1 MNASLRLAGGAK
13 LPGWMTEHLEGN
25 RYVNTIY
32 LCASGMLKFSAVSRI
47 PKGRKVYRGIAGVR
61 LPGLFVLV
69 GVDGSRGGVE
79 FAFMSTTT
87 NMVGGVI
94 RGYACVST
102 SSASPSS
109 APPSSASPSSFCVT
123 LRPSHLHLITII
135 ASPCMCLRERAQDVS
150 VEYIDAEKG
159 LPILFEFD
167 VGAIDRGCPLS
178 FLSQFPGED
187 EILIPPFSYL
197 EVTGAPFSMD
207 TEKGVVTVYP
217 ARINCN
223 LKARTIDQIESSRR
237 DELLAQHPY
246 LVAEFERDV
255 PAVKEML
262 EKKKPVVS
270 GNSNSKWEL
279 EGIILPAGRRQLED
293 LGKTLRAKEAAWYL
307 LYCLRVCPR
316 PTPSFLSVG
325 LCWLA
330 VCGGV

>member
-13 LPGWMTEHLEGN
+13 LPGWMTEHLKGN

-159 LPILFEFD
+159 LPILFEFA
-167 VGAIDRGCPLS
+167 VGGIDRGCPLS
-178 FLSQFPGED
+178 FVSQFPGED

-207 TEKGVVTVYP
+207 TKKGVVTVYP

-223 LKARTIDQIESSRR
+223 LKARTIDEIASSRR

-255 PAVKEML
+255 PAVAEML
-262 EKKKPVVS
+262 RKK
-270 GNSNSKWEL
+270 NSVKWEL
-279 EGIILPAGRRQLED
+279 DNIILPAGRRQLED
-293 LGKTLRAKEAAWYL
+293 LGKTLRAKEAAWYP

>member
-87 NMVGGVI
+87 NKVGGVI

-150 VEYIDAEKG
+150 VDYIDAEKG

-178 FLSQFPGED
+178 FVSQFPGED

-223 LKARTIDQIESSRR
+223 FQARTIDQIASSRR

-255 PAVKEML
+255 PAVQKML
-262 EKKKPVVS
+262 KKKIS
-270 GNSNSKWEL
+270 GKYEL
-279 EGIILPAGRRQLED
+279 YKFPEAGRRKLDD
-293 LGKTLRAKEAAWYL
+293 LGKTLGAKEAAWYL

>member
-1 MNASLRLAGGAK
+1 
-13 LPGWMTEHLEGN
+13 
-25 RYVNTIY
+25 V
-32 LCASGMLKFSAVSRI
+32 
-47 PKGRKVYRGIAGVR
+47 
-61 LPGLFVLV
+61 
-69 GVDGSRGGVE
+69 
-79 FAFMSTTT
+79 
-87 NMVGGVI
+87 
-94 RGYACVST
+94 
-102 SSASPSS
+102 
-109 APPSSASPSSFCVT
+109 
-123 LRPSHLHLITII
+123 
-135 ASPCMCLRERAQDVS
+135 RAQDVS
-150 VEYIDAEKG
+150 VSYINTEKG
-159 LPILFEFD
+159 LPILFEFA
-167 VGAIDRGCPLS
+167 VGGIDRGCPLS

-223 LKARTIDQIESSRR
+223 LKARTIDEIESSRR

-255 PAVKEML
+255 PAVQEML
-262 EKKKPVVS
+262 LKKNR
-270 GNSNSKWEL
+270 GKWEL
-279 EGIILPAGRRQLED
+279 GNIFGAHRRKLDD

>member
-1 MNASLRLAGGAK
+1 
-13 LPGWMTEHLEGN
+13 
-25 RYVNTIY
+25 
-32 LCASGMLKFSAVSRI
+32 
-47 PKGRKVYRGIAGVR
+47 
-61 LPGLFVLV
+61 
-69 GVDGSRGGVE
+69 
-79 FAFMSTTT
+79 
-87 NMVGGVI
+87 
-94 RGYACVST
+94 
-102 SSASPSS
+102 
-109 APPSSASPSSFCVT
+109 
-123 LRPSHLHLITII
+123 
-135 ASPCMCLRERAQDVS
+135 MCLRERAQDVS
-150 VEYIDAEKG
+150 VNYIDAEKG
-159 LPILFEFD
+159 LPILFEFA
-167 VGAIDRGCPLS
+167 VGGIDRGCPLS

-262 EKKKPVVS
+262 EKKKS
-270 GNSNSKWEL
+270 GKWEL
-279 EGIILPAGRRQLED
+279 RAILEAGRRQLDD
-293 LGKTLRAKEAAWYL
+293 LGKTLRAKEVAWYL

-325 LCWLA
+325 LCRLA
-330 VCGGV
+330 VCVAVCSDV

>member
-1 MNASLRLAGGAK
+1 
-13 LPGWMTEHLEGN
+13 
-25 RYVNTIY
+25 
-32 LCASGMLKFSAVSRI
+32 
-47 PKGRKVYRGIAGVR
+47 
-61 LPGLFVLV
+61 
-69 GVDGSRGGVE
+69 
-79 FAFMSTTT
+79 
-87 NMVGGVI
+87 
-94 RGYACVST
+94 
-102 SSASPSS
+102 
-109 APPSSASPSSFCVT
+109 
-123 LRPSHLHLITII
+123 
-135 ASPCMCLRERAQDVS
+135 MCLRERAQDVS
-150 VEYIDAEKG
+150 VDYIDAEKG

-178 FLSQFPGED
+178 SLSQFPGED

-223 LKARTIDQIESSRR
+223 LKARTIDEIASSRR

-246 LVAEFERDV
+246 LVAEFKRDV
-255 PAVKEML
+255 PAVKVML
-262 EKKKPVVS
+262 GKKNPA
-270 GNSNSKWEL
+270 KWETRNIL
-279 EGIILPAGRRQLED
+279 EAGRCKLDD

>member
-1 MNASLRLAGGAK
+1 
-13 LPGWMTEHLEGN
+13 
-25 RYVNTIY
+25 
-32 LCASGMLKFSAVSRI
+32 
-47 PKGRKVYRGIAGVR
+47 
-61 LPGLFVLV
+61 
-69 GVDGSRGGVE
+69 
-79 FAFMSTTT
+79 
-87 NMVGGVI
+87 
-94 RGYACVST
+94 
-102 SSASPSS
+102 
-109 APPSSASPSSFCVT
+109 
-123 LRPSHLHLITII
+123 
-135 ASPCMCLRERAQDVS
+135 MCLRERAQDVS
-150 VEYIDAEKG
+150 VDYIDAEKG
-159 LPILFEFD
+159 LPILFQFD

-187 EILIPPFSYL
+187 EILIPPFCFL
-197 EVTGAPFSMD
+197 EVTGSPFSMD

-262 EKKKPVVS
+262 EKKKH
-270 GNSNSKWEL
+270 GKWETSKIL
-279 EGIILPAGRRQLED
+279 EAGRRQLDD

-330 VCGGV
+330 MCGDV

>member
-1 MNASLRLAGGAK
+1 
-13 LPGWMTEHLEGN
+13 
-25 RYVNTIY
+25 
-32 LCASGMLKFSAVSRI
+32 
-47 PKGRKVYRGIAGVR
+47 
-61 LPGLFVLV
+61 
-69 GVDGSRGGVE
+69 
-79 FAFMSTTT
+79 
-87 NMVGGVI
+87 
-94 RGYACVST
+94 
-102 SSASPSS
+102 
-109 APPSSASPSSFCVT
+109 
-123 LRPSHLHLITII
+123 
-135 ASPCMCLRERAQDVS
+135 MCLRERAQDVS
-150 VEYIDAEKG
+150 VNYIDAEKG
-159 LPILFEFD
+159 LPILFEFA
-167 VGAIDRGCPLS
+167 VGGIDRGCPLS

-207 TEKGVVTVYP
+207 TKKGVVTVYP

-255 PAVKEML
+255 PAVEEML
-262 EKKKPVVS
+262 QKK
-270 GNSNSKWEL
+270 NFHKWET
-279 EGIILPAGRRQLED
+279 ITIKKAGRRKLDD

-330 VCGGV
+330 VCSGVRHAALVRYTSE

>member
-1 MNASLRLAGGAK
+1 
-13 LPGWMTEHLEGN
+13 
-25 RYVNTIY
+25 
-32 LCASGMLKFSAVSRI
+32 
-47 PKGRKVYRGIAGVR
+47 
-61 LPGLFVLV
+61 
-69 GVDGSRGGVE
+69 
-79 FAFMSTTT
+79 
-87 NMVGGVI
+87 
-94 RGYACVST
+94 
-102 SSASPSS
+102 
-109 APPSSASPSSFCVT
+109 
-123 LRPSHLHLITII
+123 
-135 ASPCMCLRERAQDVS
+135 MCLRERAQDVS
-150 VEYIDAEKG
+150 VNYIDAEKG
-159 LPILFEFD
+159 LPILFEFA

-178 FLSQFPGED
+178 FVSQFPGED

-262 EKKKPVVS
+262 LKK
-270 GNSNSKWEL
+270 NSDKWEVYDML
-279 EGIILPAGRRQLED
+279 DAGTRQLED
-293 LGKTLRAKEAAWYL
+293 LGKTLRAKEAAWYP

-316 PTPSFLSVG
+316 PTPSFLSIG

>member
-1 MNASLRLAGGAK
+1 MS
-13 LPGWMTEHLEGN
+13 
-25 RYVNTIY
+25 
-32 LCASGMLKFSAVSRI
+32 
-47 PKGRKVYRGIAGVR
+47 
-61 LPGLFVLV
+61 
-69 GVDGSRGGVE
+69 VD
-79 FAFMSTTT
+79 
-87 NMVGGVI
+87 
-94 RGYACVST
+94 
-102 SSASPSS
+102 
-109 APPSSASPSSFCVT
+109 
-123 LRPSHLHLITII
+123 
-135 ASPCMCLRERAQDVS
+135 
-150 VEYIDAEKG
+150 YIDAEKG
-159 LPILFEFD
+159 LPILFEFE
-167 VGAIDRGCPLS
+167 VSAIDRGCPLS
-178 FLSQFPGED
+178 FVSQFPGED

-223 LKARTIDQIESSRR
+223 FQARTIDQIASSRR

-255 PAVKEML
+255 PAVQEML
-262 EKKKPVVS
+262 RKKSSDGKYDLDEMP
-270 GNSNSKWEL
+270 WE
-279 EGIILPAGRRQLED
+279 GRRQLYD

>member
-13 LPGWMTEHLEGN
+13 LPDWMTAHLKGN

-32 LCASGMLKFSAVSRI
+32 LCASGMLKFSGASRI
-47 PKGRKVYRGIAGVR
+47 PRGRKVYRGIAGVR
-61 LPGLFVLV
+61 LPDLFVLV

-79 FAFMSTTT
+79 FAFMSTSTKK
-87 NMVGGVI
+87 VCAVI
-94 RGYACVST
+94 RGCACV
-102 SSASPSS
+102 
-109 APPSSASPSSFCVT
+109 PPSSASLSSASLCAHHTSIGSPSSRLHDCVSVSA
-123 LRPSHLHLITII
+123 R
-135 ASPCMCLRERAQDVS
+135 QDVS
-150 VEYIDAEKG
+150 VSYINMEKG

-167 VGAIDRGCPLS
+167 VGAIDRGCPVS
-178 FLSQFPGED
+178 FLSQFPGEE
-187 EILIPPFSYL
+187 EILMPPFSFL
-197 EVTGAPFSMD
+197 EVTGVPSSMD

-262 EKKKPVVS
+262 EKKKS
-270 GNSNSKWEL
+270 GKWEL
-279 EGIILPAGRRQLED
+279 RAILEAGRRQLDD
-293 LGKTLRAKEAAWYL
+293 LGKTLRAKEVAWYL

-330 VCGGV
+330 VCSNV